1 MCGINLIFFGTCEEI
16 DAINPS
22 FGKKSSKILGLDS
35 PTPPPGVGARLVDCG
50 MPRGAERYRP
60 FAVAREWHLFLFLG
74 VIAKLLKYG
83 TYKI

>member
-1 MCGINLIFFGTCEEI
+1 MLSILVLEKNRQK
-16 DAINPS
+16 S
-22 FGKKSSKILGLDS
+22 FWDLDS
-35 PTPPPGVGARLVDCG
+35 PTPPGAGERLVDSG

-83 TYKI
+83 TYRIYRI